1 MLTDTQKKALR
12 EKLDPTHVKTRE
24 QAGQTL
30 SYIEAWRVI
39 DVANS
44 IFGFDGW
51 TRETVEMQEVRPA
64 EFIKQEKTGR
74 NGPYTAEQWRVG
86 FMAKVRIVVGTVV
99 REGTGF
105 GSGISKQLED
115 AYESAVKEAESD
127 AMKRAMMTFGNP
139 FGLALYDKTQANVGV
154 DEPAPEK
161 APARAT
167 PPANANSGPLTPAGR
182 QRRAGER
189 LTDANDVQ
197 TIMEALLANV
207 AKKGDPDSLKKWATG
222 QRAQI
227 ASLPDKAF
235 DEFMNAYERTMDE
248 LVAGR
253 VFA

>member
-1 MLTDTQKKALR
+1 MLTDTQKKALQG
-12 EKLDPTHVKTRE
+12 KLDPTHVRTRE

-51 TRETVEMQEVRPA
+51 TRETVEMQEVRPP
-64 EFIKQEKTGR
+64 ELIIQQKTGR
-74 NGPYTAEQWRVG
+74 NGPYTTEHWHVG
-86 FMAKVRIVVGTVV
+86 FMAKVRVVVGTVV

-154 DEPAPEK
+154 DAPPVNDRNSVIADTLIEAATNAEDTAALK
-161 APARAT
+161 AWKERQLPEIQALDEVNRKRVTTALT
-167 PPANANSGPLTPAGR
+167 EIWNSLTKAENL
-182 QRRAGER
+182 RAG
-189 LTDANDVQ
+189 
-197 TIMEALLANV
+197 
-207 AKKGDPDSLKKWATG
+207 
-222 QRAQI
+222 
-227 ASLPDKAF
+227 
-235 DEFMNAYERTMDE
+235 
-248 LVAGR
+248 
-253 VFA
+253 

>member
-1 MLTDTQKKALR
+1 MGLTEQQTEQLNA
-12 EKLDPTHVKTRE
+12 KLDPRNVKKPS
-24 QAGQTL
+24 G
-30 SYIEAWRVI
+30 SFGPKGDYIEGWHAI
-39 DVANS
+39 AEANR

-51 TRETVEMQEVRPA
+51 AAETIDLVENHAPVTRQDGKFEVSFRA
-64 EFIKQEKTGR
+64 
-74 NGPYTAEQWRVG
+74 RV
-86 FMAKVRIVVGTVV
+86 RVVVSGITRDGV
-99 REGTGF
+99 GF
-105 GSGISKQLED
+105 GSGFAKNIGD
-115 AYESAVKEAESD
+115 AYEGAIKEAETD
-127 AMKRAMMTFGNP
+127 AFKRAMRTFGNV
-139 FGLALYDKTQANVGV
+139 FGLALYDKSQANVGV
-154 DEPAPEK
+154 DNTAPEK

-207 AKKGDPDSLKKWATG
+207 SKKGDPDSLKKWATG

-235 DEFMNAYERTMDE
+235 DEFMDAYERTMDE

>member
-1 MLTDTQKKALR
+1 MGLTEQQTEQLNA
-12 EKLDPTHVKTRE
+12 KLDPKNVKKPS
-24 QAGQTL
+24 G
-30 SYIEAWRVI
+30 SFGPKGDYIEGWHAI
-39 DVANS
+39 AEANR

-51 TRETVEMQEVRPA
+51 AAETVDLVENHAPVTRQDGKFEVSFRA
-64 EFIKQEKTGR
+64 
-74 NGPYTAEQWRVG
+74 RV
-86 FMAKVRIVVGTVV
+86 RVVVSGITRDGV
-99 REGTGF
+99 GF
-105 GSGISKQLED
+105 GSGFAKNIGD
-115 AYESAVKEAESD
+115 AYEGAIKEAETD
-127 AMKRAMMTFGNP
+127 AFKRAMRTFGNV
-139 FGLALYDKTQANVGV
+139 FGLALYDKSQANVGV
-154 DEPAPEK
+154 DNAASEK

-197 TIMEALLANV
+197 IIMEALLANV

-235 DEFMNAYERTMDE
+235 DEFMDAYERTMDE